1 MKAVIYARVSSRE
14 QEDSGYSL
22 PAQEKLLNEYAEKR
36 GFSIAKVFS
45 ISESASGRKQREAF
59 NQMVDYVNK
68 QNLKIIICEKADRLT
83 RNFKDMVMID
93 EWVEKDEERQIH
105 LVKDALILH
114 KNSRSQEKLNWGI
127 RMLFAKNYIDNLS
140 EEVKKGQKEK
150 IAQGGMPHR
159 PRLGYMSLNEN
170 GRISHVPDPD
180 KVPYIKRLF
189 ELFSS
194 GNYSILRLVEAMY
207 DEGLRSRSN
216 KKVVKS
222 RMGDILNDPIYIG
235 QMRWCGKIY
244 PGKHQPIISN
254 ELFERCQQIL
264 KGHTTP
270 KYSKHF
276 YQFQGLVRCVECG
289 GLITWEKQKGILYGH
304 CNRDYRKC
312 SKKAWAHESEIEKK
326 VADRLATLQIL
337 KPRLGDWIHKAL
349 KESHQDETSYHSSS
363 LQELQDNQKRIQHR
377 LDTLYDDRLDG
388 KIDEQFYQKKF
399 AQYSA
404 EKETITNSIAGHS
417 KASDKYHELGST
429 LFALS
434 QQAAGLYQQTK
445 VIERKR
451 QILSLVF
458 DKMTL
463 QGKDLTLELSKPFAL
478 LAEAVSVTN
487 SVEEVQDL
495 KTSQYIFEP
504 LKQTKKQAFE
514 PVSSIWRT
522 ERDSNPRPLP

>member
-22 PAQEKLLNEYAEKR
+22 PAQEKLLREYAQKHD
-36 GFSIAKVFS
+36 FSVVKLFS
-45 ISESASGRKQREAF
+45 ISESASGKVQRQVF
-59 NQMVDYVNK
+59 TDMLGY
-68 QNLKIIICEKADRLT
+68 LKDHGINVIICEKVDRLT
-83 RNFKDMVMID
+83 RN
-93 EWVEKDEERQIH
+93 
-105 LVKDALILH
+105 LKDAVSVNEWISVDPARQVHFVKESCVLT
-114 KNSRSQEKLNWGI
+114 KDSKSNEKFIWNI
-127 RMLFAKNYIDNLS
+127 KVSVAQYYIDNLS

-170 GRISHVPDPD
+170 CRISHVPDPE

-194 GNYSILRLVEAMY
+194 GNYSVAKLMEVMY
-207 DEGLRSRSN
+207 EEGLRSRTN

-235 QMRWCGKIY
+235 QMRWCGKVY
-244 PGKHQPIISN
+244 PGKHEPIISP

-276 YQFQGLVRCVECG
+276 YQFQGLVRCVECS

-312 SKKAWAHESEIEKK
+312 SKKAWAHESEVEQK
-326 VADRLATLQIL
+326 VADKLDSLRIL
-337 KPRLGDWIHKAL
+337 KPRLSDWIHKAL
-349 KESHQDETSYHSSS
+349 KESHQDETSYHSNS
-363 LQELQDNQKRIQHR
+363 LQELQDSYKRTQHR
-377 LDTLYDDRLDG
+377 LDILYDDRLDG

-399 AQYSA
+399 TQYTA
-404 EKETITNSIAGHS
+404 EKEAISKSITGHS

-434 QQAAGLYQQTK
+434 QQAAELYKQTK

-451 QILSLVF
+451 QILGLVF
-458 DKMTL
+458 DKMSL
-463 QGKDLTLELSKPFAL
+463 HGKDLTLELTKPFAL
-478 LAEAVSVTN
+478 LAQAVAATNAGDEALN
-487 SVEEVQDL
+487 S
-495 KTSQYIFEP
+495 KTDQYIFEP
-504 LKQTKKQAFE
+504 LNQTKKQAFE